1 MTLPVDHI
9 HNLDSYITNEG
20 EAFESVAD
28 ADLVSMDLWVP
39 SELVAMHL
47 IDPPSAPKRKW
58 AELIPWILEDKLLQ
72 PIEEV
77 HFVVC
82 GHSAEGQLQILVVA
96 EADIQNCQRIAK
108 NSGVAP
114 KSMYPDY
121 MALPYED
128 GRVSV
133 GWRDGVYLVRYGVV
147 DGFAAGPD
155 MAWSMIDSLLQ
166 QDETLRVS
174 ISVPENVLV
183 PEQMVELADI
193 NDSTLD
199 WQFSQLPS
207 QCDLL
212 MGAHQPAISLNALMS
227 WLPVSLLGLI
237 SILLSVIYLQI
248 ASANMVEETTQLEN
262 RLMQSY
268 SRLFEGRRPAPKDVR
283 FEADKH
289 LTLLSSQ
296 RNSLNSE
303 PIASIVALNKLMKG
317 CGCQLSELRYSDEDG
332 LVMQIQNGLALTKRR
347 LNVPGYRIGVTQQ
360 AGKGKDTI
368 ELRLTPK
375 KREIINE

>member
-39 SELVAMHL
+39 SESVTMHL
-47 IDPPSAPKRKW
+47 IDPPTAPKRKW
-58 AELIPWILEDKLLQ
+58 TELIPWILEDRLLQ
-72 PIEEV
+72 PVEEV
-77 HFVVC
+77 QFAVC
-82 GHSAEGQLQILVVA
+82 GQSPEGQLQILVVA
-96 EADIQNCQRIAK
+96 KADIQNWQRVAK

-128 GRVSV
+128 GRVSI
-133 GWRDGVYLVRYGVV
+133 GWRDGVCLVRYGAL

-155 MAWSMIDSLLQ
+155 MVWSMLDALFKK
-166 QDETLRVS
+166 DETLRAS
-174 ISVPENVLV
+174 ISVPETVLV
-183 PEQMVELADI
+183 PQQIIEVADV
-193 NDSTLD
+193 NNSELD

-212 MGAHQPAISLNALMS
+212 AGGRKPAISLNTLMS
-227 WLPVSLLGLI
+227 WLPASLVGLI

-248 ASANMVEETTQLEN
+248 ASANMVEETAQLES

-268 SRLFEGRRPAPKDVR
+268 SRLFEGRRPAPNEVR
-283 FEADKH
+283 SEADKH
-289 LTLLSSQ
+289 LSLLFSQ
-296 RNSLNSE
+296 RNGLKSE
-303 PIASIVALNKLMKG
+303 PISSLVALDKLMKG
-317 CGCQLSELRYSDEDG
+317 CGCQLSELRYSKKDG

-347 LNVPGYRIGVTQQ
+347 LNVPGYRIGVTQK
-360 AGKGKDTI
+360 AGKEKNTI

-375 KREIINE
+375 SKGGNQ

>member
-20 EAFESVAD
+20 EAFESAVE

-39 SELVAMHL
+39 SESVAMHL

-72 PIEEV
+72 SIDEV
-77 HFVVC
+77 HFVQC
-82 GHSAEGQLQILVVA
+82 GQCTDGQLQILVVA
-96 EADIQNCQRIAK
+96 EAEIQNWQRIAK

-133 GWRDGVYLVRYGVV
+133 GWRDGVCLVRYGVV
-147 DGFAAGPD
+147 DGFAAGSD

-166 QDETLRVS
+166 QDEALRVS

-183 PEQMVELADI
+183 PERIIELADI

-212 MGAHQPAISLNALMS
+212 IGEHKPAISLRALMS
-227 WLPVSLLGLI
+227 WLPASLLGLI

-248 ASANMVEETTQLEN
+248 ASANMVEETAQLES

-268 SRLFEGRRPAPKDVR
+268 SRLFDGRRPAPSDVR
-283 FEADKH
+283 SETDKH
-289 LTLLSSQ
+289 LSLLFSQ
-296 RNSLNSE
+296 RNGLNSE
-303 PIASIVALNKLMKG
+303 PMSSLVALDKLMKG
-317 CGCQLSELRYSDEDG
+317 CGCQLSELRYSEEDG

-347 LNVPGYRIGVTQQ
+347 LNVPGYRIGVTQK
-360 AGKGKDTI
+360 AGKGKNTI

-375 KREIINE
+375 NKGGNQ